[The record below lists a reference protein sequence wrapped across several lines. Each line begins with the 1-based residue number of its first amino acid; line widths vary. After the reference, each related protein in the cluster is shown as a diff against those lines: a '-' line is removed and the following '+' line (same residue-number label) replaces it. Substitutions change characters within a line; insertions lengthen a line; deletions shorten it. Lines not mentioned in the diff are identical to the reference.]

1 MKVLIIEDELPAAK
15 RMAKLLLEIDN
26 NIEILDIKDG
36 ITSSVDW
43 FKNNPPPD
51 LVFMDIQL
59 SDGLSFEIFEHVQ
72 LTSPIVFTTAFDQYA
87 IRAFKVNSID
97 YILKPI
103 DKNDVRKSLEKFKTL
118 TTPNNH
124 EQNNSELISL
134 IKNLKENKPVF
145 KSRFLVKTG
154 NSYIKVSIDQCAY
167 FTVENKLTYLITFTG
182 KKHLIDPTLEDLGN
196 QLDPQKF
203 FRANRQFIISI
214 DAIKDVHTYFSGKL
228 KIHLKVE
235 TKEDVIISRAKAT
248 MFKEWID
255 V

>member
-145 KSRFLVKTG
+145 KSRFF
-154 NSYIKVSIDQCAY
+154 S
-167 FTVENKLTYLITFTG
+167 EN
-182 KKHLIDPTLEDLGN
+182 
-196 QLDPQKF
+196 
-203 FRANRQFIISI
+203 R
-214 DAIKDVHTYFSGKL
+214 
-228 KIHLKVE
+228 
-235 TKEDVIISRAKAT
+235 
-248 MFKEWID
+248 
-255 V
+255 

>member
-1 MKVLIIEDELPAAK
+1 M
-15 RMAKLLLEIDN
+15 
-26 NIEILDIKDG
+26 
-36 ITSSVDW
+36 
-43 FKNNPPPD
+43 
-51 LVFMDIQL
+51 
-59 SDGLSFEIFEHVQ
+59 
-72 LTSPIVFTTAFDQYA
+72 
-87 IRAFKVNSID
+87 
-97 YILKPI
+97 
-103 DKNDVRKSLEKFKTL
+103 
-118 TTPNNH
+118 
-124 EQNNSELISL
+124 
-134 IKNLKENKPVF
+134 
-145 KSRFLVKTG
+145 KTG